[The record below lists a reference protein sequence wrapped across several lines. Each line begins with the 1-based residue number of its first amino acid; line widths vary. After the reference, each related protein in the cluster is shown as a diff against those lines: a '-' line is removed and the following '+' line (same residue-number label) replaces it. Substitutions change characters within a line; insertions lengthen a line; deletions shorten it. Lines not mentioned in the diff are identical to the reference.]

1 MSFAL
6 HQMLQD
12 LPLLNILDVG
22 AMSLGGAS
30 AYQKLVDHKKARV
43 IGFEPGLEECRKL
56 NERMGPPHIFYPFF
70 IGDGAPATYYETNH
84 VMTGSLYRPN
94 TGLLEMFQNLAELTA
109 MVQTHEVETR
119 RLDDIEGIGC
129 VDFIKMD
136 VQGSE
141 LNVFKGAS
149 KALETALA
157 IQVEVEF
164 VELYQGQPM
173 FSDVDKYLR
182 GKGYQFH
189 TFLGFGKR
197 CFKPVV
203 VNDNVNDGLNQYL
216 WSDAVYVKD
225 WMRLEHLST
234 VQLKKYAVLLHDLFR
249 SADLCHLLLSR
260 IDGRDGTDLAGR
272 YLHMC
277 GGGS

>member
-1 MSFAL
+1 MSFYL
-6 HQMLQD
+6 HEKLAD
-12 LPLLNILDVG
+12 VPLINILDIG
-22 AMSLGGAS
+22 AMSLGGDS
-30 AYQKLVDHKKARV
+30 PYQLLVDSKKARV
-43 IGFEPGLEECRKL
+43 IGFEPGIEECRKL
-56 NERMGPPHIFYPFF
+56 NEQMGHPHRFYPYF
-70 IGDGAPATYYETNH
+70 IGDGRPATYYETNFG
-84 VMTGSLYRPN
+84 MTGSLYRPN
-94 TGLLEMFQNLAELTA
+94 TRLLEKFQNLAEVTTL
-109 MVQTHEVETR
+109 VKTHEVATK
-119 RLDDIEGIGC
+119 RLDDIEEISG
-129 VDFIKMD
+129 VDFIKID

-141 LNVFKGAS
+141 LNVFWGGS
-149 KALETALA
+149 KALETALV

-164 VELYQGQPM
+164 VELYQDQPM
-173 FSDVDKYLR
+173 FCDVDKYLR

>member
-6 HQMLQD
+6 HQILQD
-12 LPLLNILDVG
+12 LPLIDILDVG

-30 AYQKLVDHKKARV
+30 AYQQLVDHRKARV
-43 IGFEPGLEECRKL
+43 IGFEPGVEECRKL
-56 NERMGPPHIFYPFF
+56 NEKMGPPHIFFPFF
-70 IGDGAPATYYETNH
+70 IGDGAPATYYETNQ

-94 TGLLEMFQNLAELTA
+94 TRLLEKFQNLAELTIPVRA
-109 MVQTHEVETR
+109 HPVETR
-119 RLDDIEGIGC
+119 RLDDIEGIGG

-149 KALETALA
+149 KALESALV

-173 FSDVDKYLR
+173 FCDVDRYLR

-197 CFKPVV
+197 CFKPLV
-203 VNDNVNDGLNQYL
+203 VNDNINDGLNQYL
-216 WSDAVYVKD
+216 WSDAIYVKD
-225 WMRLEHLST
+225 WMRLENLST
-234 VQLKKYAVLLHDLFR
+234 LQLKKYAVLLHDLFR
-249 SADLCHLLLSR
+249 SADLCHLLLST
-260 IDGRDGTDLAGR
+260 IDGREGTGLAGR
-272 YLHMC
+272 YLQMC
-277 GGGS
+277 SGR